1 MNEGYSSPKTIKNAS
16 YIKAMRQLCQIG
28 LGIVRERVSL
38 RSKLQHLSQISE
50 FHSRIQAVVS
60 HVESHLSDL
69 SQCKTAKEKLEFWN
83 FYLHRSYITAEL
95 CRPAIVF
102 SENKKGHR
110 QQEVTASLTQ
120 LCVENLK
127 NTVDAFLGLQNVTR
141 FATQSWAAVHRSLSC
156 GVLLGILGEPARD
169 EKIRLLLLRLV
180 STMLEAHFDVD
191 PAEIPTPVSR
201 SIAALQKLTPLHP
214 LSTENVDQINNY
226 DRFETSLTVS
236 STSSTFGESPQPPFS
251 EQEQYPYTVLNSILW
266 GNVNTRP
273 I

>member
-1 MNEGYSSPKTIKNAS
+1 MNERYSTPKTINNAS

-28 LGIVRERVSL
+28 LGIVQERVSL
-38 RSKLQHLSQISE
+38 RNKHQHVAQISE
-50 FHSRIQAVVS
+50 FHSRIQAVVN
-60 HVESHLSDL
+60 HVESHLADL
-69 SQCKTAKEKLEFWN
+69 SQCNSTKEKLEFWN

-95 CRPAIVF
+95 CRPAIIF

-110 QQEVTASLTQ
+110 QADITSSLTQ

-141 FATQSWAAVHRSLSC
+141 FANQSWAAVHRSLSC
-156 GVLLGILGEPARD
+156 GVLLGILGEPSRD
-169 EKIRLLLLRLV
+169 EQIRLLLLRLV
-180 STMLEAHFDVD
+180 STIHEAHFDVD

-201 SIAALQKLTPLHP
+201 SIAALQKLTPLTP
-214 LSTENVDQINNY
+214 VSAGSSDNTGYFDKIETNVPA
-226 DRFETSLTVS
+226 S
-236 STSSTFGESPQPPFS
+236 STSSSFGESPQTPFA

-266 GNVNTRP
+266 GNTSARP